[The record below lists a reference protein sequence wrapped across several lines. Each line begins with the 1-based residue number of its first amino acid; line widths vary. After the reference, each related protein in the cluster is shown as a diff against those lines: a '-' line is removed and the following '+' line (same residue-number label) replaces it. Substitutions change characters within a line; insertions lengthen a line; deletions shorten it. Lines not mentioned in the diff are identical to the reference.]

1 MFKIAELRKYVRIEK
16 PYIAR
21 FLAQSNDDG
30 ISSNWNMVAV
40 DNLSAGGIFFYA
52 LENMKVGTIL
62 DLKISISRSLCSI
75 ICAGKIVR
83 VKRIMD
89 TSVVG
94 FGIEFTEIDEFIAE
108 AIDNTSE
115 QKVE

>member
-1 MFKIAELRKYVRIEK
+1 MFMISELRKYARMEK
-16 PYIAR
+16 PFIAR
-21 FLAQSNDDG
+21 FLVQSNDDV
-30 ISSNWNMVAV
+30 ISSDWNMAAVA
-40 DNLSAGGIFFYA
+40 NLSAGGIFFYA
-52 LENMKVGTIL
+52 LENMKVGTTL

-115 QKVE
+115 EKVE

>member
-1 MFKIAELRKYVRIEK
+1 MFKIAELRKHARIEK
-16 PYIAR
+16 PYIVR
-21 FLAQSNDDG
+21 FLTQSSDDG
-30 ISSNWNMVAV
+30 ISSDWNMVAV

-52 LENMKVGTIL
+52 LENMKVGTTL

-94 FGIEFTEIDEFIAE
+94 FGIEFTEIEDYIAE
-108 AIDNTSE
+108 AINKTSDE
-115 QKVE
+115 KVE

>member
-1 MFKIAELRKYVRIEK
+1 MFNFPEARKHARIEK
-16 PYIAR
+16 PYIAK
-21 FLAQSNDDG
+21 FLVQSNNNV
-30 ISSNWNMVAV
+30 ISCDWNMVAV

-52 LENMKVGTIL
+52 LENMKVGTTL

-94 FGIEFTEIDEFIAE
+94 FGIEFTEIDEYIAE
-108 AIDNTSE
+108 AINNTSE